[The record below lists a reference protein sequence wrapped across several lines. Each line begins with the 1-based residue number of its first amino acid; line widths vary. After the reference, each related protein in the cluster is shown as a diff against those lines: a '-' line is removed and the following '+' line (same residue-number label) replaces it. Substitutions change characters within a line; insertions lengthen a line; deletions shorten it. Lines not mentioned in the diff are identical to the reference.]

1 MSATTNPIDRRAHQR
16 FTLMP
21 MYTTV
26 EAKRLAG
33 DVDRALLGH
42 AYDISETGVRI
53 ELDEALEPGE
63 SIAVHLTLPGATS
76 SVAASANVV
85 WVNDE
90 IDDPGPRRMAL
101 RFTNFRSDRDH
112 DCLLRYLDS
121 ALIRRA
127 A

>member
-1 MSATTNPIDRRAHQR
+1 MSAATKSIDRRTHQR

-26 EAKRLAG
+26 EARRLAA
-33 DVDRALLGH
+33 DVDQALLGH

-76 SVAASANVV
+76 SVAASADVV

-90 IDDPGPRRMAL
+90 MDDPGPRRMAL
-101 RFTNFRSDRDH
+101 RFTKFRSDQDH
-112 DCLLRYLDS
+112 DCLLRYLGG

>member
-1 MSATTNPIDRRAHQR
+1 MSDTTNPTDRREHQR

-21 MYTTV
+21 MYTAV

-33 DVDRALLGH
+33 DSDRALLGH

-63 SIAVHLTLPGATS
+63 TIALHLTLPGATS
-76 SVAASANVV
+76 SVTASADVV

-101 RFTNFRSDRDH
+101 RFTDFHSDQDRD
-112 DCLLRYLDS
+112 CLRRYLGG